1 MRYLVV
7 LLAFLF
13 AAPALSEGPRE
24 LWLYYPVNLQV
35 AENVPKLEQVWK
47 RAKQA
52 GYTHV
57 LLADSKFAKL
67 GDVPEN
73 YFKNIERVKAIAKQL
88 DLKLVPAVF
97 SVGYSNDLLWHD
109 PNLAEGFPVKDT
121 PFVVGP
127 DGVAHVAPESKVALD
142 KPSWKDDTVK
152 LEGN

>member
-7 LLAFLF
+7 LFALLF
-13 AAPALSEGPRE
+13 ASPALAEDQHE

-35 AENVPKLEQVWK
+35 TENVAKLEPVWR

-67 GDVPEN
+67 GDVPDH
-73 YFKNIERVKAIAKQL
+73 YFKNVDRVKAIATEL
-88 DLKLVPAVF
+88 DLKLVPALF
-97 SVGYSNDLLWHD
+97 SIGYSNDLLWHD
-109 PNLAEGFPVKDT
+109 PNLAEGLPVKDT

-127 DGVAHVAPESKVALD
+127 GRVARVAPDSV
-142 KPSWKDDTVK
+142 
-152 LEGN
+152 